1 MPTSVNHH
9 IGLRVETLE
18 RSIQFY
24 TDVFGGRLST
34 QPMEYGPPDA
44 GEILDGPPDLSF
56 RVCHVTFDDG
66 TIELFELSEPHR
78 TTTPIPATQGGIIH
92 YALQVDDV
100 DAALVRVERSG
111 ASACGTT
118 AARSH
123 RTSGSSMRPIPTA
136 TCSSSSTS
144 TSTASSTSSTRPS
157 VLARHLRESRSDAAA
172 SQSIVW

>member
-9 IGLRVETLE
+9 IGLRVENLE

-78 TTTPIPATQGGIIH
+78 ATTPIPATQSGIIH

-111 ASACGTT
+111 GKRLWNDCRQVTPDV
-118 AARSH
+118 RVVY
-123 RTSGSSMRPIPTA
+123 A
-136 TCSSSSTS
+136 TD
-144 TSTASSTSSTRPS
+144 PDGH
-157 VLARHLRESRSDAAA
+157 VLELINIDIDGLVDVINETVGAGQTPPGVAE
-172 SQSIVW
+172 

>member
-9 IGLRVETLE
+9 LGLRVENLE

-44 GEILDGPPDLSF
+44 GHILDGPPDLSF

-92 YALQVDDV
+92 YAVQVDDV
-100 DAALVRVERSG
+100 DAALARVERSG
-111 ASACGTT
+111 GKRVWKECLQITPEV
-118 AARSH
+118 RVVY
-123 RTSGSSMRPIPTA
+123 A
-136 TCSSSSTS
+136 TD
-144 TSTASSTSSTRPS
+144 PDGH
-157 VLARHLRESRSDAAA
+157 VLELINIDIDGLVDVINETVGAGQAPPGVAK
-172 SQSIVW
+172 